1 MYVLE
6 AKGIMKTFPGVKA
19 LQDVDFALEPQE
31 IHALMGEN
39 GAGKSTLVKVLTGVY
54 QADGGTITIG
64 DKVLQRIETTKQAFD
79 LGISVIHQELNL
91 LPHLDVA
98 TNIYIG
104 RLPKTA
110 LGLVDWKKVHAD
122 ADEVLRQV
130 AADFDSHD
138 IVRDLSVSQQ
148 QLVEIAKSVS
158 RKAKILFFDEPTSS
172 LTPAEVQN
180 LFRIMRNLKEQ
191 GITMVYISHKLD
203 EIEEIADRITV
214 MRDGRKVMTKNM
226 KDVSMDEIISAMVGG
241 MITNRYPKNYVEIG
255 GPIFEV
261 KDLNRK
267 GVLHD
272 INFTLRSGEILG
284 ITGLMGA
291 GRTELARAIFGA
303 DPIDS
308 GEIFVEGKK
317 VKIRNVSDA
326 INAGIGLLTEDRKTQ
341 GLLLNLSVNDNTAI
355 AALNS
360 KKASKKLTVRGMLH
374 KKKIRENTE
383 LYCKKLQ
390 VKTPSIQQKVV
401 NLSGGNQQK
410 VIIGKWLSTDSKIL
424 IFDEPTRGIDVGT
437 KAEIYK
443 IMEELAASG
452 VGIIMISTELP
463 ETLGISDRVLVMRK
477 GRIVAE
483 LDPKKT
489 TEEEIVSY
497 SAMEGIPNEK

>member
-214 MRDGRKVMTKNM
+214 MRDGRKEMTKNM

-489 TEEEIVSY
+489 SEEEIVSY

>member
-6 AKGIMKTFPGVKA
+6 AKGIIKTFPGVKA

-54 QADGGTITIG
+54 QADGGTITLG
-64 DKVLQRIETTKQAFD
+64 DKILQRIETTKQAFD

-104 RLPKTA
+104 RLPKNA

-390 VKTPSIQQKVV
+390 IKTPSIQQKVI

-489 TEEEIVSY
+489 SEEEIVSY

>member
-54 QADGGTITIG
+54 QADGGTITLG

-104 RLPKTA
+104 RLPKNA

-360 KKASKKLTVRGMLH
+360 KKASKKLTARGMLH

-424 IFDEPTRGIDVGT
+424 IFDEPTRGIDVVT

-489 TEEEIVSY
+489 SEEEIVSY

>member
-54 QADGGTITIG
+54 QADGGTITLG

-104 RLPKTA
+104 RLPKNA

-360 KKASKKLTVRGMLH
+360 KKASKKLTARGMLH

-489 TEEEIVSY
+489 SEEEIVSY

>member
-241 MITNRYPKNYVEIG
+241 SSWW
-255 GPIFEV
+255 
-261 KDLNRK
+261 
-267 GVLHD
+267 
-272 INFTLRSGEILG
+272 RSQSRSPARRRFCSL
-284 ITGLMGA
+284 TSRRRLSPRPRC
-291 GRTELARAIFGA
+291 RT
-303 DPIDS
+303 S
-308 GEIFVEGKK
+308 S
-317 VKIRNVSDA
+317 VS
-326 INAGIGLLTEDRKTQ
+326 
-341 GLLLNLSVNDNTAI
+341 
-355 AALNS
+355 
-360 KKASKKLTVRGMLH
+360 
-374 KKKIRENTE
+374 
-383 LYCKKLQ
+383 C
-390 VKTPSIQQKVV
+390 
-401 NLSGGNQQK
+401 
-410 VIIGKWLSTDSKIL
+410 
-424 IFDEPTRGIDVGT
+424 
-437 KAEIYK
+437 
-443 IMEELAASG
+443 
-452 VGIIMISTELP
+452 
-463 ETLGISDRVLVMRK
+463 GISRSR
-477 GRIVAE
+477 GSRWCTYPTSSTRSRRSPTGSRSCA
-483 LDPKKT
+483 T
-489 TEEEIVSY
+489 G
-497 SAMEGIPNEK
+497 AR

>member
-214 MRDGRKVMTKNM
+214 MRDGRKVITKNM

-489 TEEEIVSY
+489 SEEEIVSY

>member
-489 TEEEIVSY
+489 SEEEIVSY
-497 SAMEGIPNEK
+497 SAMDGIPNEK

>member
-360 KKASKKLTVRGMLH
+360 KKASKKLTVRGVLH

-424 IFDEPTRGIDVGT
+424 IFDEPTRDIDVGT

-489 TEEEIVSY
+489 SEEEIVSY

>member
-54 QADGGTITIG
+54 QADGGTITLG

-104 RLPKTA
+104 RLPKNA

-360 KKASKKLTVRGMLH
+360 KKASKKLTARGMLH
-374 KKKIRENTE
+374 KKKIRENTK

-489 TEEEIVSY
+489 SEEEIVSY

>member
-6 AKGIMKTFPGVKA
+6 AKGIIKTFPGVKA

-104 RLPKTA
+104 RLPKNA

-214 MRDGRKVMTKNM
+214 MRDGRKVMTKSM
-226 KDVSMDEIISAMVGG
+226 QDVSMDEIISAMVGG
-241 MITNRYPKNYVEIG
+241 MITSRYPKTYVEIG
-255 GPIFEV
+255 EPIFEV

-272 INFTLRSGEILG
+272 INFTLHSGEILG

-383 LYCKKLQ
+383 LYCQKLQ

>member
-360 KKASKKLTVRGMLH
+360 KKASKKLTVRGVLH

-489 TEEEIVSY
+489 SEEEIVSH

>member
-110 LGLVDWKKVHAD
+110 LGLVDWKKVHAN

-489 TEEEIVSY
+489 SEEEIVSY

>member
-19 LQDVDFALEPQE
+19 PQE

-54 QADGGTITIG
+54 QADGGTITLG

-104 RLPKTA
+104 RLPKNA

-360 KKASKKLTVRGMLH
+360 KKASKKLTARGMLH

-489 TEEEIVSY
+489 SEEEIVSY

>member
-54 QADGGTITIG
+54 QADGGTITLG
-64 DKVLQRIETTKQAFD
+64 DTVLQRIETTKQAFD

-104 RLPKTA
+104 RLPKNA

-360 KKASKKLTVRGMLH
+360 KKASKKLTARGMLH

-489 TEEEIVSY
+489 SEEEIVSY

>member
-1 MYVLE
+1 
-6 AKGIMKTFPGVKA
+6 MKTFPGVKA

-489 TEEEIVSY
+489 SEEEIVSY

>member
-308 GEIFVEGKK
+308 GEIIVEGKK

-360 KKASKKLTVRGMLH
+360 KKASKKLTVRGVLH

-489 TEEEIVSY
+489 SEEEIVSY

>member
-54 QADGGTITIG
+54 QADGGTITLG

-360 KKASKKLTVRGMLH
+360 KKASKKLTARGMLH

-489 TEEEIVSY
+489 SEEEIVSY

>member
-6 AKGIMKTFPGVKA
+6 AKGIIKTFPGVKA

-54 QADGGTITIG
+54 QADGGTITLG

-104 RLPKTA
+104 RLPKNA

-360 KKASKKLTVRGMLH
+360 KKASKKLTARGMLH

-383 LYCKKLQ
+383 LYCRKLQ

-489 TEEEIVSY
+489 SEEEIVSY

>member
-272 INFTLRSGEILG
+272 ISFTLRSGEILG

-489 TEEEIVSY
+489 SEEEIVSY

>member
-54 QADGGTITIG
+54 QADGGTITLG

-104 RLPKTA
+104 RLPKNA

-360 KKASKKLTVRGMLH
+360 KKASKKLTARGMLH

-401 NLSGGNQQK
+401 NLSGGNQ
-410 VIIGKWLSTDSKIL
+410 
-424 IFDEPTRGIDVGT
+424 
-437 KAEIYK
+437 
-443 IMEELAASG
+443 
-452 VGIIMISTELP
+452 
-463 ETLGISDRVLVMRK
+463 
-477 GRIVAE
+477 
-483 LDPKKT
+483 
-489 TEEEIVSY
+489 
-497 SAMEGIPNEK
+497 

>member
-6 AKGIMKTFPGVKA
+6 AKGIIKTFPGVKA

-360 KKASKKLTVRGMLH
+360 KKASKKLTARGMLH

-489 TEEEIVSY
+489 SEEEIVSY

>member
-1 MYVLE
+1 M
-6 AKGIMKTFPGVKA
+6 KA

-489 TEEEIVSY
+489 SEEEIVSY

>member
-110 LGLVDWKKVHAD
+110 LGLVDKKKVHAD

-360 KKASKKLTVRGMLH
+360 KKASKKLTVRGVLH

-489 TEEEIVSY
+489 SEEEIVSY

>member
-452 VGIIMISTELP
+452 VGIIIISTELP

-489 TEEEIVSY
+489 SEEEIVSY

>member
-6 AKGIMKTFPGVKA
+6 AKGIIKTFPGVKA

-54 QADGGTITIG
+54 QADGGTITLG

-104 RLPKTA
+104 RLPKNA

-360 KKASKKLTVRGMLH
+360 KKASKKLTARGMLH

-489 TEEEIVSY
+489 SEEEIVSY

>member
-6 AKGIMKTFPGVKA
+6 AKGIIKTFPGVKA

-104 RLPKTA
+104 RLPKNA

-214 MRDGRKVMTKNM
+214 MRDGRKVMTKSM

-241 MITNRYPKNYVEIG
+241 MITNRYPKTYVEIG

-272 INFTLRSGEILG
+272 INFTLHSGEILG

-383 LYCKKLQ
+383 LYCQKLQ

-477 GRIVAE
+477 GHIVAE

>member
-172 LTPAEVQN
+172 LTPAKVQN

-489 TEEEIVSY
+489 SEEEIVSY

>member
-424 IFDEPTRGIDVGT
+424 IFDEPTRGNDVGT

-489 TEEEIVSY
+489 SEEEIVSY

>member
-383 LYCKKLQ
+383 LYCK
-390 VKTPSIQQKVV
+390 
-401 NLSGGNQQK
+401 QK

-489 TEEEIVSY
+489 SEEEIVSY

>member
-54 QADGGTITIG
+54 QADGGTITLG

-489 TEEEIVSY
+489 SEEEIVSY

>member
-272 INFTLRSGEILG
+272 ISFTLRSGEILG

-317 VKIRNVSDA
+317 VKILNVSDA

-489 TEEEIVSY
+489 SEEEIVSY

>member
-360 KKASKKLTVRGMLH
+360 KKASKKLTARGMLH

-489 TEEEIVSY
+489 SEEEIVSY

>member
-54 QADGGTITIG
+54 QADGGTITLG

-104 RLPKTA
+104 RLPKNA

-341 GLLLNLSVNDNTAI
+341 DLLLNLSVNDNTAI

-360 KKASKKLTVRGMLH
+360 KKASKKLTARGMLH

-489 TEEEIVSY
+489 SEEEIVSY

>member
-390 VKTPSIQQKVV
+390 VKSPSIQQKVV

-489 TEEEIVSY
+489 SEEEIVSY

>member
-437 KAEIYK
+437 KVEIQK
-443 IMEELAASG
+443 LVLQLAAEGKS
-452 VGIIMISTELP
+452 VTFISSEIDEML
-463 ETLGISDRVLVMRK
+463 RVCSRLVVMRDRQVV
-477 GRIVAE
+477 GE
-483 LDPKKT
+483 LRGSDLNQSSIMKT
-489 TEEEIVSY
+489 IAGGEQ
-497 SAMEGIPNEK
+497 A

>member
-54 QADGGTITIG
+54 QADGGTITLG

-104 RLPKTA
+104 RLPKNA

-360 KKASKKLTVRGMLH
+360 KKASKKLTARGMLH

-443 IMEELAASG
+443 SMEELAASG

-489 TEEEIVSY
+489 SEEEIVSY

>member
-1 MYVLE
+1 M
-6 AKGIMKTFPGVKA
+6 
-19 LQDVDFALEPQE
+19 
-31 IHALMGEN
+31 
-39 GAGKSTLVKVLTGVY
+39 
-54 QADGGTITIG
+54 
-64 DKVLQRIETTKQAFD
+64 
-79 LGISVIHQELNL
+79 IHQELNL

-360 KKASKKLTVRGMLH
+360 KKASKKLTARGMLH

-489 TEEEIVSY
+489 SEEEIVSY